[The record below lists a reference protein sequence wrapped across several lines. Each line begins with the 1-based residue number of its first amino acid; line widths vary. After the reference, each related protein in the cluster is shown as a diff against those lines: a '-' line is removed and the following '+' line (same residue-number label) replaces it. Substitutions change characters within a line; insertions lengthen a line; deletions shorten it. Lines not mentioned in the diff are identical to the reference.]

1 MWRTGTLRLL
11 GFMSMTLGAVGCV
24 IEEPDDSAFLA
35 TWDLAYVDEGGRVTC
50 DDAGTPT
57 VSLHARH
64 LNTGST
70 YVGEFPCSSLRG
82 ISQVL
87 PHGQYEATLA
97 LLDSKKRPV
106 SQISGPFDIRRHGL
120 TELPLIEFQVQA
132 WELAWTLVRQVGER
146 TQFTTCREA
155 GVHTIELETQL
166 ANEPREKFSFPC
178 EDGIGITEA
187 IRTGVYAFQF
197 RLLDAGGNTLF
208 EDDVMSYEVE
218 PTRPAL
224 IKWEFVLQ

>member
-1 MWRTGTLRLL
+1 
-11 GFMSMTLGAVGCV
+11 
-24 IEEPDDSAFLA
+24 
-35 TWDLAYVDEGGRVTC
+35 
-50 DDAGTPT
+50 
-57 VSLHARH
+57 
-64 LNTGST
+64 
-70 YVGEFPCSSLRG
+70 
-82 ISQVL
+82 
-87 PHGQYEATLA
+87 
-97 LLDSKKRPV
+97 
-106 SQISGPFDIRRHGL
+106 
-120 TELPLIEFQVQA
+120 VQA